1 MIAQNLQV
9 FIVSAVRTP
18 IASFRS
24 SFSTLSSIELGSVA
38 SCAAI
43 KRANINSDI
52 IEEVITGSVLTA
64 GVGQN
69 VSRQIALKSGV
80 PEYRN
85 AFTVNKVCSSSLKAM
100 HLATQSLMLG
110 TRDVALVVGVESM
123 SQTPFYLARGENG
136 YGDVKLVDGIQRDGI
151 CDALLNQPMGL
162 CAEKTAKDYGFSRED
177 QDNYALKS
185 YERAEKA
192 WMNREFAAEV
202 VEVNVRQ
209 RKGSPDLVVKEDEE
223 YKRLIKEKVS
233 ILAPAFLKDGTG
245 TITAANA
252 SSLND
257 GAAAI
262 VLASKVGLTQNSTLK
277 PIAKIVAF
285 AESARL
291 PVDFTIAPVD
301 AVKLLLKQSNMSKD
315 EIARWE
321 VNEAFSVTALAFIQ
335 SLDLDPSKVNS
346 RGGAVALGHPIG
358 CSGARIVVT
367 LLHQLTAGE
376 YGIAAICNGGGEATA
391 VLIQKM

>member
-1 MIAQNLQV
+1 
-9 FIVSAVRTP
+9 
-18 IASFRS
+18 
-24 SFSTLSSIELGSVA
+24 
-38 SCAAI
+38 
-43 KRANINSDI
+43 
-52 IEEVITGSVLTA
+52 
-64 GVGQN
+64 
-69 VSRQIALKSGV
+69 
-80 PEYRN
+80 
-85 AFTVNKVCSSSLKAM
+85 
-100 HLATQSLMLG
+100 
-110 TRDVALVVGVESM
+110 
-123 SQTPFYLARGENG
+123 
-136 YGDVKLVDGIQRDGI
+136 
-151 CDALLNQPMGL
+151 MGL
-162 CAEKTAKDYGFSRED
+162 CAEKTAKDYGFTRED

-185 YERAEKA
+185 YELAEKA
-192 WMNREFAAEV
+192 WTNREFAAEV

-209 RKGSPDLVVKEDEE
+209 RKGSPDLVIKEDEE

-262 VLASKVGLTQNSTLK
+262 VLASKIGLTQNSTLK

-291 PVDFTIAPVD
+291 PIDFTIAPVD

-335 SLDLDPSKVNS
+335 SLDLDPAKVNA

>member
-24 SFSTLSSIELGSVA
+24 TFSTLSSIELGSIA

-110 TRDVALVVGVESM
+110 TRDVVLVVGVESM

-162 CAEKTAKDYGFSRED
+162 CAEKTAKDYGFTRED

-192 WMNREFAAEV
+192 WTNREFAAEV

-209 RKGSPDLVVKEDEE
+209 RKGSPDLVIKEDEE

-285 AESARL
+285 AESGRL
-291 PVDFTIAPVD
+291 PIDFTIAPVD

-335 SLDLDPSKVNS
+335 SLDLDPAKVNA
-346 RGGAVALGHPIG
+346 RGGPLPWGIQL
-358 CSGARIVVT
+358 VVQERE
-367 LLHQLTAGE
+367 L
-376 YGIAAICNGGGEATA
+376 
-391 VLIQKM
+391 